1 MAGETERIT
10 HALSMSR
17 LEPELEA
24 LAHRAELD
32 DEQRRAFFAW
42 AGMVREQLLS
52 PATSGLS
59 GLRERLEAV
68 RREFRAVHAGVA
80 AGWLARGHIDETL
93 VCRRAFLGALI
104 DRIEPFVGA
113 EPAPGRLVKAAA

>member
-10 HALSMSR
+10 QALSWSR
-17 LEPELEA
+17 VEPELEQ

-32 DEQRRAFFAW
+32 DEQRRAFVAW
-42 AGMVREQLLS
+42 ARMVHERLVSS
-52 PATSGLS
+52 PTSGLA
-59 GLRERLEAV
+59 GLRERLDAV

-93 VCRRAFLGALI
+93 VCRRAFLGSLI
-104 DRIEPFVGA
+104 DRLEPLVGA
-113 EPAPGRLVKAAA
+113 EPAVGRLVKAAA